1 MNFGYLLVVSKID
14 KIDYLDMA
22 YVLAMNI
29 KITQKQGYDKVAL
42 IIDDKS
48 RLEKLKSP
56 WVFDQVIEW
65 SGAGGWNGRSYM
77 DLLTPWDNTICLDVD
92 MLFFRDISHC
102 VDYFVDNCDIYVPN
116 KVYTYRGEPVT
127 DNFYRRCFVKND
139 LPNLYSM
146 FSFFKKTSHT
156 DFFELNR
163 AIINDPDIYSGL
175 FLHNH
180 VPRIVGTDEA
190 FALSAKILDIADVI
204 SYDLEF
210 PKIVHMKPMIQK
222 WSHPAEKSTD
232 HVGFYLG
239 KNGQLKIGNFQQYDI
254 VHYVEKD
261 IITAE
266 YISIFEGL
274 LWQK

>member
-1 MNFGYLLVVSKID
+1 MSFGYLLVVSKTD
-14 KIDYLDMA
+14 KIDYLNMA

-29 KITQKQGYDKVAL
+29 KITQKEGYDKVAL
-42 IIDDKS
+42 VIDDKS
-48 RLEKLKSP
+48 RLETLKSP

-65 SGAGGWNGRSYM
+65 ADADGWDGRSYM
-77 DLLTPWDNTICLDVD
+77 DLLSPWENTVCLDAD

-102 VDYFVDNCDIYVPN
+102 IDYFVDNCDIYVPN
-116 KVYTYRGEPVT
+116 KVYTYRGENVI
-127 DNFYRRCFVKND
+127 DNFYRKCFVKND

-146 FSFFKKTSHT
+146 FSFFKK
-156 DFFELNR
+156 DCREEFFKFNR
-163 AIINDPDIYSGL
+163 AIIKDPDIYAEL
-175 FLHNH
+175 FLQAH
-180 VPRIVGTDEA
+180 VPRVIGTDEA
-190 FALSAKILDIADVI
+190 FALSAKILDIADII

-210 PKIVHMKPMIQK
+210 PKIVHMKPMIQN
-222 WSHPAEKSTD
+222 WSHPADKVTD

-266 YISIFEGL
+266 YVSIFEEL
-274 LWQK
+274 LWKK